1 MKLSVTVYSNAKVP
15 NVATTFSKTYK
26 GRILENEENEFSKV
40 NFGYSFSRYIQEI
53 ERRLGDLGIKGKEWA
68 KIKV

>member
-26 GRILENEENEFSKV
+26 GRILENEENEFNKV
-40 NFGYSFSRYIQEI
+40 NFGYSFSR
-53 ERRLGDLGIKGKEWA
+53 
-68 KIKV
+68 